1 FRDDGFSLC
10 RSQPPAAPRGRRGP
24 AKSPSRP
31 GRAAAIARTGM
42 ETFDYV
48 IVGAGSAGSVL
59 ASRLSED
66 ETVTV
71 CVLEAGPRDWHPFI
85 HIPAGFMYTLVDPQ
99 VDWLSQSQR
108 SEWTGGRAIAAPRG
122 KTLGGSSSINGHI
135 YNRGQRLD
143 FDGWAQRGNRGWGYA
158 DVLPYFRRSERRIGG
173 EDLFRGREGNLPITD
188 LDWRDPLC
196 EAFIEGAVQM
206 GIPRNQDYNGAEQAG
221 VSYVQRI
228 IEHGRRKSAA
238 RGYLHPAM
246 KRKNL
251 TVHTHAHASEIV
263 LDGKRAVGVRYRKGG
278 RNGAPMEVRAAKEVI
293 LSGGAVDSPQLLQ
306 VSGIG
311 PAPLLKSLGI
321 EVRHA
326 LAGVGEN
333 LRDHYAPRFVARVK
347 NATTI
352 NERSKGLRLVGEVLK
367 YAVARKGILAL
378 NPTLI
383 YVFWKSDERVDNY
396 DLQFTFT
403 PASYKEGVQSILD
416 DFPGMTIASWQQRPD
431 STGYV
436 RVRSC
441 DPFAAPVI
449 QPNYLAAESDRR
461 VLLAGMKIARR
472 LLMSKPLS
480 KYYDR
485 EEFPGPQAQSDD
497 DLMAAAK
504 QRGTTTFHLMG
515 TCRMAPD
522 NDPTAVVDAEL
533 RVRGLEALRVVDAS
547 IMPTMPSANLNASVL
562 MLGEK
567 AADMIRGKPA
577 LEAAV
582 LKE

>member
-1 FRDDGFSLC
+1 MDN
-10 RSQPPAAPRGRRGP
+10 
-24 AKSPSRP
+24 
-31 GRAAAIARTGM
+31 
-42 ETFDYV
+42 FDYV

-66 ETVTV
+66 PNVTV
-71 CVLEAGPRDWHPFI
+71 CVLEAGPSDWHPFI
-85 HIPAGFMYTLVDPQ
+85 HIPAGFMYTLVNPR
-99 VDWLSQSQR
+99 VNWLYTSEP
-108 SEWTGGRAIAAPRG
+108 SEWTGGRRIAAPRG

-143 FDGWAQRGNRGWGYA
+143 FDGWAQRGNHGWGYA
-158 DVLPYFRRSERRIGG
+158 DVLPYFRRTEQRIA
-173 EDLFRGREGNLPITD
+173 DNPAAIDDTFRGHEGGLPITD

-206 GIPRNQDYNGAEQAG
+206 GIPRNRDYNGTMQAG

-228 IEHGRRKSAA
+228 IRNGRRVSAA

-246 KRKNL
+246 KRPNL
-251 TVHTHAHASEIV
+251 TVRTHAQATEIM

-278 RNGAPMEVRAAKEVI
+278 RNGKPIEVRANKEVI
-293 LSGGAVDSPQLLQ
+293 LCGGTVNSPQLLQ

-311 PAPLLKSLGI
+311 PAPLLQSLGI
-321 EVRHA
+321 AVKHA
-326 LAGVGEN
+326 LPGVGEN

-347 NATTI
+347 NAMSI
-352 NERSKGLRLVGEVLK
+352 NERSRGLRLVGEVLK
-367 YAVARKGILAL
+367 YVTQRKGILTL

-396 DLQFTFT
+396 DLQLTFT
-403 PASYKEGVQSILD
+403 PASYKEGVQSTLD

-436 RVRSC
+436 RARSA
-441 DPFAAPVI
+441 DPFEAPVI

-461 VLLAGMKIARR
+461 VLLAGMKLARR
-472 LLMSKPLS
+472 LLGSPALS

-485 EEFPGPQAQSDD
+485 EEFPGAEKQSDD
-497 DLMAAAK
+497 ELLTAAK
-504 QRGTTTFHLMG
+504 ERGTTTFHLMG
-515 TCRMAPD
+515 SCRMAPD
-522 NDPTAVVDAEL
+522 TDPTAVVDDQL
-533 RVRGLEALRVVDAS
+533 RVRGLDGLRVVDAS

-562 MLGEK
+562 MIAEK
-567 AADMIRGKPA
+567 ASDMIRGRAP
-577 LEAAV
+577 LDAV
-582 LKE
+582 MLKD

>member
-1 FRDDGFSLC
+1 
-10 RSQPPAAPRGRRGP
+10 
-24 AKSPSRP
+24 
-31 GRAAAIARTGM
+31 M
-42 ETFDYV
+42 ESFDYV

-66 ETVTV
+66 EKATV
-71 CVLEAGPRDWHPFI
+71 CVLEAGPSDWHPFI
-85 HIPAGFMYTLVDPQ
+85 HIPAGFMYTLVNPR
-99 VDWLSQSQR
+99 VNWLYSSEP
-108 SEWTGGRAIAAPRG
+108 SEWTGGRRIAAPRG

-143 FDGWAQRGNRGWGYA
+143 FDGWAQRGNHGWGYS
-158 DVLPYFRRSERRIGG
+158 DVLPYFRRSEQRIADVPDAVD
-173 EDLFRGREGNLPITD
+173 ETFRGHEGKLPITD

-206 GIPRNQDYNGAEQAG
+206 GIPRNRDYNGTMQAG

-228 IEHGRRKSAA
+228 IRNGRRVSAA

-246 KRKNL
+246 KRPNL
-251 TVHTHAHASEIV
+251 TVRTHAQATEIV

-278 RNGAPMEVRAAKEVI
+278 RNGRPMEVRANKEVI
-293 LSGGAVDSPQLLQ
+293 LCGGTVNSPQLLQ

-311 PAPLLKSLGI
+311 PAPLLQSLGI
-321 EVRHA
+321 AVKHA
-326 LAGVGEN
+326 LPGVGEN

-347 NATTI
+347 NATSI
-352 NERSKGLRLVGEVLK
+352 NEKAHGLRLVGEVLK
-367 YAVARKGILAL
+367 YAATRKGILAL

-396 DLQFTFT
+396 DLQLTFT
-403 PASYKEGVQSILD
+403 PASYKEGVQSTLD

-431 STGYV
+431 SIGYV
-436 RVRSC
+436 RARSA
-441 DPFAAPVI
+441 DPFEAPAI

-461 VLLAGMKIARR
+461 VLLAGMKLARR
-472 LLMSKPLS
+472 LLGSQALS

-485 EEFPGPQAQSDD
+485 EEFPGPDKQSDD
-497 DLMAAAK
+497 DLLTAAK

-515 TCRMAPD
+515 SCRMAPD
-522 NDPTAVVDAEL
+522 TDPTAVVDDQL
-533 RVRGLEALRVVDAS
+533 RVRGLEGLRVVDAS

-562 MLGEK
+562 MIAEK
-567 AADMIRGKPA
+567 ASDMIRGRAP
-577 LEAAV
+577 LDAV
-582 LKE
+582 MLKD

>member
-1 FRDDGFSLC
+1 
-10 RSQPPAAPRGRRGP
+10 
-24 AKSPSRP
+24 
-31 GRAAAIARTGM
+31 M
-42 ETFDYV
+42 EIFDYV

-59 ASRLSED
+59 AGRLSED
-66 ETVTV
+66 ESTTV

-85 HIPAGFMYTLVDPQ
+85 HIPAGFMYTLVNPK
-99 VDWLSQSQR
+99 VNWLYTSEA
-108 SEWTGGRAIAAPRG
+108 SEWTGGRRIAAPRG

-158 DVLPYFRRSERRIGG
+158 DVLPYFRRSERRIG
-173 EDLFRGREGNLPITD
+173 EADDTFRGRDGNLPITD

-196 EAFIEGAVQM
+196 EAFIEGAVEM
-206 GIPRNQDYNGAEQAG
+206 GIPRNRDYNGTMQAG

-228 IEHGRRKSAA
+228 IQNGRRMSAA

-246 KRKNL
+246 SRRNL
-251 TVHTHAHASEIV
+251 TVRTHAHANEIM
-263 LDGKRAVGVRYRKGG
+263 LEGKRAVGVRYRQGG
-278 RNGAPMEVRAAKEVI
+278 RNGTQMEVRAAKEVI
-293 LSGGAVDSPQLLQ
+293 LCGGTVNSPQLLQ

-311 PAPLLKSLGI
+311 PAPLLQSHGI
-321 EVRHA
+321 TVRHE
-326 LAGVGEN
+326 LPGVGEN

-347 NATTI
+347 NAESI
-352 NERSKGLRLVGEVLK
+352 NEKSHGLKLVGEVLK
-367 YAVARKGILAL
+367 YALTRKGILAL

-396 DLQFTFT
+396 DLQLTFT
-403 PASYKEGVQSILD
+403 PASYKEGVQSTLD

-431 STGYV
+431 SIGYV
-436 RVRSC
+436 RIKSA
-441 DPFAAPVI
+441 DPFEHPVI
-449 QPNYLAAESDRR
+449 QPNYLAAESDRH
-461 VLLAGMKIARR
+461 VLLAGMKLARR
-472 LLMSKPLS
+472 LLASRPLS

-485 EEFPGPQAQSDD
+485 EEFPGAKMQSDD
-497 DLMAAAK
+497 ELLSAAK

-522 NDPTAVVDAEL
+522 SDPTAVVDDQL
-533 RVRGLEALRVVDAS
+533 RVRGIKGLRVVDAS

-562 MLGEK
+562 MIAEK
-567 AADMIRGKPA
+567 ASDMIRGRQPLDA
-577 LEAAV
+577 TI

>member
-1 FRDDGFSLC
+1 
-10 RSQPPAAPRGRRGP
+10 
-24 AKSPSRP
+24 
-31 GRAAAIARTGM
+31 M

-66 ETVTV
+66 PSVTV
-71 CVLEAGPRDWHPFI
+71 CVIEAGPWDWHPFI
-85 HIPAGFMYTLVDPQ
+85 HIPAGFMYTLVNPR
-99 VDWLSQSQR
+99 VNWLYKSEP

-143 FDGWAQRGNRGWGYA
+143 FDGWAQRGNRGWGYS
-158 DVLPYFRRSERRIGG
+158 DVLPYFRRSERRVGDAD
-173 EDLFRGREGNLPITD
+173 ETFRGRDGNLPITD
-188 LDWRDPLC
+188 LDWRDPIC

-206 GIPRNQDYNGAEQAG
+206 GIPRNRDYNGTMQAG

-228 IEHGRRKSAA
+228 IQNGRRTSAA

-251 TVHTHAHASEIV
+251 TVRTHAHATEIV
-263 LDGKRAVGVRYRKGG
+263 LEGKRAVGVRYRKGG
-278 RNGAPMEVRAAKEVI
+278 RDGTAVEVRANKEVI
-293 LSGGAVDSPQLLQ
+293 LSGGAVNSPQLLQ

-311 PAPLLKSLGI
+311 PAPLLQSLGI
-321 EVRHA
+321 EVKHA

-347 NATTI
+347 NAETI
-352 NERSKGLRLVGEVLK
+352 NEKSHGLKLVGEVLK
-367 YAVARKGILAL
+367 YAIARKGILAL

-396 DLQFTFT
+396 DLQLTFT
-403 PASYKEGVQSILD
+403 PASYKEGVQSTLD

-431 STGYV
+431 SVGYV
-436 RVRSC
+436 RARSA
-441 DPFAAPVI
+441 DPFEHPVI
-449 QPNYLAAESDRR
+449 QPNYLAAESDRH
-461 VLLAGMKIARR
+461 VLLAGMKLARR
-472 LLMSKPLS
+472 LLGSPALS

-485 EEFPGPQAQSDD
+485 EEFPGSQAQSDE
-497 DLMAAAK
+497 DLLAAAK

-522 NDPTAVVDAEL
+522 SDATAVVDDQL
-533 RVRGLEALRVVDAS
+533 RVRGIDGLRVVDAS

-562 MLGEK
+562 MIAEK

>member
-1 FRDDGFSLC
+1 
-10 RSQPPAAPRGRRGP
+10 
-24 AKSPSRP
+24 
-31 GRAAAIARTGM
+31 M
-42 ETFDYV
+42 ENFDYV

-59 ASRLSED
+59 ANRLSED
-66 ETVTV
+66 EKTTV
-71 CVLEAGPRDWHPFI
+71 CVLEAGPSDWHPFI
-85 HIPAGFMYTLVDPQ
+85 HIPAGFMYTLVNPR
-99 VDWLSQSQR
+99 VNWLYASEP
-108 SEWTGGRAIAAPRG
+108 SEWTGGRRIAAPRG

-158 DVLPYFRRSERRIGG
+158 DVLPYFRRTERRLVA
-173 EDLFRGREGNLPITD
+173 EADPTFRGSDGNLPITD
-188 LDWRDPLC
+188 LEWRDPLC

-206 GIPRNQDYNGAEQAG
+206 GIPRNRDYNGAQQAG

-228 IEHGRRKSAA
+228 IKSGRRVSAA

-246 KRKNL
+246 GRRNL
-251 TVHTHAHASEIV
+251 TVRTHAHATNLIF
-263 LDGKRAVGVRYRKGG
+263 DGKRAIGVRYLKGG
-278 RNGAPMEVRAAKEVI
+278 RNGTPVEVRATREVI
-293 LSGGAVDSPQLLQ
+293 LAGGAVNTPQLLQ

-311 PAPLLKSLGI
+311 PAPLLQSLGI
-321 EVRHA
+321 AVKHA

-347 NATTI
+347 GAGTI
-352 NERSKGLRLVGEVLK
+352 NEKSKGLRLIGEVLK

-383 YVFWKSDERVDNY
+383 YVFWKSDPNVDNY

-403 PASYKEGVQSILD
+403 PASYKEGVQSTLD

-431 STGYV
+431 SIGYV
-436 RVRSC
+436 RARSS
-441 DPFAAPVI
+441 DPFAAPII
-449 QPNYLAAESDRR
+449 QPNYLTAESDRH
-461 VLLAGMKIARR
+461 VLLAGMKIARK
-472 LLMSKPLS
+472 LISSPPLQ
-480 KYYDR
+480 KYYER
-485 EEFPGPQAQSDD
+485 EEFPGVQAQSDE

-522 NDPTAVVDAEL
+522 NDPTAVVDDQL
-533 RVRGLEALRVVDAS
+533 RVRGLESLRVVDAS

-562 MLGEK
+562 MLAEK

-577 LEAAV
+577 PEPATLRD
-582 LKE
+582 

>member
-1 FRDDGFSLC
+1 
-10 RSQPPAAPRGRRGP
+10 
-24 AKSPSRP
+24 
-31 GRAAAIARTGM
+31 M
-42 ETFDYV
+42 ESFDYV

-59 ASRLSED
+59 ANRLSED
-66 ETVTV
+66 PNVTV

-85 HIPAGFMYTLVDPQ
+85 HIPAGFMYTLVNPK
-99 VDWLSQSQR
+99 VNWLYTSEP
-108 SEWTGGRAIAAPRG
+108 SEWTGGRRIAAPRG

-143 FDGWAQRGNRGWGYA
+143 FDGWAQRGNRGWGYS
-158 DVLPYFRRSERRIGG
+158 DVLPYFRRTERRIAV
-173 EDLFRGREGNLPITD
+173 EADDTFRGRDGNLPITD
-188 LDWRDPLC
+188 LEWRDPIC
-196 EAFIEGAVQM
+196 EAFIEGAVEL
-206 GIPRNQDYNGAEQAG
+206 GIPRNRDYNGTQQAG

-228 IEHGRRKSAA
+228 IRNGRRISAA

-246 KRKNL
+246 KRPNL
-251 TVHTHAHASEIV
+251 TVRTHAHATEIV
-263 LDGKRAVGVRYRKGG
+263 LEGKRAVGVRYRKGG
-278 RNGAPMEVRAAKEVI
+278 RAGKPMEVRARRELI
-293 LSGGAVDSPQLLQ
+293 LSGGAVNSPQLLQ

-311 PAPLLKSLGI
+311 PAPLLRSLGI
-321 EVRHA
+321 EVRHE

-347 NATTI
+347 GATTI
-352 NERSKGLRLVGEVLK
+352 NEKSHGLKLASEILK
-367 YAVARKGILAL
+367 YAVARKGILTL

-396 DLQFTFT
+396 DLQLTFT
-403 PASYKEGVQSILD
+403 PASYKEGVQSTLD

-436 RVRSC
+436 RSKTA
-441 DPFAAPVI
+441 DPFDHPVI
-449 QPNYLAAESDRR
+449 QPNYLAAESDRQ
-461 VLLAGMKIARR
+461 VLLAGMKLARR
-472 LLMSKPLS
+472 LLQSRALS
-480 KYYDR
+480 KFYDR
-485 EEFPGPQAQSDD
+485 EEFPGPQAQSDA

-522 NDPTAVVDAEL
+522 TDPTAVVDEQL
-533 RVRGLEALRVVDAS
+533 RVRGLEGLRVVDAS

-562 MLGEK
+562 MIAEK

-577 LEAAV
+577 LEPAIV
-582 LKE
+582 VD